1 MTGRCFSV
9 GQGFSLAKAARILRL
24 AVAFVAVAAVSARAQ
39 TPQPQIDPAPV
50 YTICT
55 LMVGGVAPGQAP
67 QTLRLMT
74 ALSTSKLSALEAA
87 QYAENVA
94 QLQEKL
100 KAAFHLDNVD
110 VVSSFGDWM
119 SPGREMVLEAPGG
132 GPKLSVKA
140 EGVTEQPDW
149 REGVRSADGST
160 TLVGRPGRKSAN
172 YNVHLTAG
180 ATVVLERPW
189 PVALGSR
196 SILARQVEANGPLYF
211 VVIAVPTPGAP
222 MPTSLGYEFQ
232 DKSNGIIASGAGLRG
247 GVGGGVAGGS
257 GRGVAVGVGAGSG
270 RGAGGG
276 VGGGTGAGVAGFQL
290 KTATSGFIRP
300 PKLLSSIQPTLS
312 AEARA
317 AGLKGPVIL
326 SGTIGPDGTVQ
337 NIKVL
342 KSVEALDD
350 IAIAAFRQWRFE
362 APALDANGKPAEVR
376 VTIAFP
382 FRDEPQ

>member
-1 MTGRCFSV
+1 MTS
-9 GQGFSLAKAARILRL
+9 RILRF
-24 AVAFVAVAAVSARAQ
+24 AIAFVAVAAVSARAQ
-39 TPQPQIDPAPV
+39 TPQPQIDQTPV

-55 LMVGGVAPGQAP
+55 LMVGGAPPSQAP
-67 QTLRLMT
+67 QAMMT
-74 ALSTSKLSALEAA
+74 TLSTSKLSALEAA

-132 GPKLSVKA
+132 GPRLIVKA
-140 EGVTEQPDW
+140 EGVTEQPTAAVSW
-149 REGVRSADGST
+149 TTGTT
-160 TLVGRPGRKSAN
+160 TLVNPGRKSAN
-172 YNVHLTAG
+172 YSVRLTAG
-180 ATVVLERPW
+180 STVVLDRPW
-189 PVALGSR
+189 PVTLGSR
-196 SILARQVEANGPLYF
+196 SILARQVEADGPLYF
-211 VVIAVPTPGAP
+211 VVVAVPTPGAP
-222 MPTSLGYEFQ
+222 MPTVLGYEFQ
-232 DKSNGIIASGAGLRG
+232 NKTNGMVASGAGLRG

-257 GRGVAVGVGAGSG
+257 GRGVAVGVGVGSGSGVAGGTAGGGGVAGGVTGSG
-270 RGAGGG
+270 RG
-276 VGGGTGAGVAGFQL
+276 VGGGTGAGVVGFQA
-290 KTATSGFIRP
+290 TTMTSGVVRP

-326 SGTIGPDGTVQ
+326 SGTIGRDGTVQ

-350 IAIAAFRQWRFE
+350 IAIAAFRQWRYE
-362 APALDANGKPAEVR
+362 APALDENGKLAEIR
-376 VTIAFP
+376 VTVAFP

>member
-1 MTGRCFSV
+1 MTRRLFSSILFV
-9 GQGFSLAKAARILRL
+9 VIAAGL
-24 AVAFVAVAAVSARAQ
+24 ARAQ
-39 TPQPQIDPAPV
+39 TPQPQVDPAPV

-55 LMVGGVAPGQAP
+55 LMVGGPPPGQAP
-67 QTLRLMT
+67 QAMMT

-100 KAAFHLDNVD
+100 KAAFHLDTVD

-119 SPGREMVLEAPGG
+119 SPGREMVLETPGG
-132 GPKLSVKA
+132 GPKLVVKA
-140 EGVTEQPDW
+140 DGVTEQPTAAVSW
-149 REGVRSADGST
+149 TTGVT
-160 TLVGRPGRKSAN
+160 TFVNSGRKSAN
-172 YNVHLTAG
+172 YNVRLTAG
-180 ATVVLERPW
+180 STVVLERPW
-189 PVALGSR
+189 PVTLGSR
-196 SILARQVEANGPLYF
+196 SILARQVEADGPLYF
-211 VVIAVPTPGAP
+211 VVIAVPMPGVP

-232 DKSNGIIASGAGLRG
+232 DKTNGFIASGAGLS
-247 GVGGGVAGGS
+247 GGVAGGS
-257 GRGVAVGVGAGSG
+257 GRGVMGGVGSGSG
-270 RGAGGG
+270 RGVAGG
-276 VGGGTGAGVAGFQL
+276 VGGGSGRGVAGGVTGSGSGVGGATGAGVLQL
-290 KTATSGFIRP
+290 KTALRGIVRP

-342 KSVEALDD
+342 KSVEGLND
-350 IAIAAFRQWRFE
+350 IAIAAFRQWRYE
-362 APALDANGKPAEVR
+362 APALDENGKPVEVR
-376 VTIAFP
+376 VTVAFP